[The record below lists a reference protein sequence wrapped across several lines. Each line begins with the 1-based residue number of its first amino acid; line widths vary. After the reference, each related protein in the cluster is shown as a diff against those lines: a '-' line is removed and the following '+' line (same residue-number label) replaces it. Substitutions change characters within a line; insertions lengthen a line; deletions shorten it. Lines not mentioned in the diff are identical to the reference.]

1 MRFVTLVLSLL
12 ILFIQYP
19 LWFGKG
25 GWLHAWDLDRQIFDQ
40 EKQNQA
46 LRERNNLL
54 TQEVQDLRDG
64 VGASEE
70 RARFDLGMIRKEER
84 FVQLVPPTEKIFP
97 K

>member
-1 MRFVTLVLSLL
+1 MRFVTVVLSLL

-25 GWLHAWDLDRQIFDQ
+25 GWLHVWDLERQLLEQ
-40 EKQNQA
+40 EEQNQV
-46 LRERNNLL
+46 LRGRNSSL

-84 FVQLVPPTEKIFP
+84 FVQLVPPTKKAVFE
-97 K
+97 

>member
-1 MRFVTLVLSLL
+1 MRFVTVVLSLL

-25 GWLHAWDLDRQIFDQ
+25 GWLRAWDLDRQLLDQ
-40 EKQNQA
+40 EKQNQV
-46 LRERNNLL
+46 LRERNSLL
-54 TQEVQDLRDG
+54 AQEVQDLRNG

-84 FVQLVPPTEKIFP
+84 FVQFVPPTENVFP
-97 K
+97 E